1 MIKTGNTAN
10 TNMNILEKLFVG
22 SIILWFVL
30 ISLSMMVLLS
40 ERRDMQDAKEDIGCV
55 WVETGGDTMVREC
68 K

>member
-1 MIKTGNTAN
+1 
-10 TNMNILEKLFVG
+10 MNDTMVGFLYGVLF
-22 SIILWFVL
+22 L
-30 ISLSMMVLLS
+30 SLLFCLVMLS